1 MKQWWATIKD
11 NTALNGL
18 PDPLN
23 QQLLNGNFSIG
34 DSTNIKFNSKFVVP
48 FFPDLTGVWAID
60 TRAGR
65 FMFWQLQRFMDSGF
79 DMNTIYPDITAN
91 YKTASYNGKT
101 SMDKFVTW
109 YDGNVACVNVAGVL
123 MRDEPPS
130 AMFSASSITYRQLTD
145 VINELS
151 VTDAAQKIVLK
162 ISSMGGN
169 TLGAF
174 PCADSIAVANK
185 VKPITAFVDDNCC
198 SAAYL
203 LASQCKEIVSAQAAM
218 VGSIGTVTVLV
229 DDSAAAE
236 KMGIKRV
243 VVSSSDIKGMGMDG
257 KVTQPLIDNVK
268 DKIMQNHEFLRSRI
282 MEGRGMNESE
292 LNAVSTGDVFYPE
305 DALRLKLIDRV
316 ANFHDMFDISTESDK
331 PTSNRRSTKTGG
343 SNEMS
348 DQEMKALQDK
358 NANLEQELEVARQE
372 AVESKAAADAALA
385 QQQDDEPTVTK
396 ESVAEMVTQST
407 AESVK
412 PIEAQLEAE
421 RKRNE
426 NLETQIEEIN
436 KSRAK
441 EEKAFR
447 MKMCSNWVDKK
458 VSEGNILPRD
468 CNAIKALLS
477 SLADNTNQMEI
488 EYVDN
493 DGETKK
499 VSGQHYEVAMQI
511 LSSAFTSKVN
521 FSEMSQAQGTLST
534 DQKAEIESDW
544 FAKQLAADGEPL
556 DEEQSLVKSTAGDQ
570 FSVSVGG
577 SGSHIGI
584 DDLSKQPDAVMP

>member
-1 MKQWWATIKD
+1 MKKWWETINSNTVD
-11 NTALNGL
+11 NLHY
-18 PDPLN
+18 PLN
-23 QQLLNGNFSIG
+23 KQLTSGNFSVG
-34 DSTNIKFNSKFVVP
+34 DSTDIKVTSKFVVP
-48 FFPDLTGVWAID
+48 FFPDLAGVWAID

-65 FMFWQLQRFMDSGF
+65 FMFWQLERFMDSGF
-79 DMNTIYPDITAN
+79 DMNSIYPDISAN
-91 YKTASYNGKT
+91 YKTVSYGGKT
-101 SMDKFVTW
+101 SMDKYVTW
-109 YDGNVACVNVAGVL
+109 YDGNVACLNVTGVL

-130 AMFSASSITYRQLTD
+130 AMYSASSITYRQLTD

-174 PCADSIAVANK
+174 PCADSIAEANK

-243 VVSSSDIKGMGMDG
+243 VVSSSEIKGMGMDG

-292 LNAVSTGDVFYPE
+292 LNAVSTGDVYYPE

-331 PTSNRRSTKTGG
+331 PTSNRRSNKTGG

-348 DQEMKALQDK
+348 DQEMQALQES
-358 NANLEQELEVARQE
+358 NAKLEKELEVARQE
-372 AVESKAAADAALA
+372 AAESKAAADAALA
-385 QQQDDEPTVTK
+385 QQQGDEPTVTK

-458 VSEGNILPRD
+458 VAEGNILPRD
-468 CNAIKALLS
+468 CNSIKALLS
-477 SLADNTNQMEI
+477 SLADNTDQMEI
-488 EYVDN
+488 EYIDN

-511 LSSAFTSKVN
+511 LSSALTSKVN

-544 FAKQLAADGEPL
+544 FSKQLAADGEPL
-556 DEEQSLVKSTAGDQ
+556 DEDQALVKSTAGDQ
-570 FSVSVGG
+570 FSISVGSG
-577 SGSHIGI
+577 GSHVGI
-584 DDLSKQPDAVMP
+584 EDLSKQPGAVMP